1 MSTVDFKSLP
11 LVEKLGVTWS
21 FYWRAFLAG
30 LAATVCSAVIGGI
43 AGFFLGFVL
52 AFWGFPIEIIQAV
65 AALIGVVVGVVA
77 GFCAFIGFTHVVLL
91 FRLGKYRLVLVQD
104 GAR

>member
-1 MSTVDFKSLP
+1 MATVDFKSLP

-30 LAATVCSAVIGGI
+30 LAATICSAVIGGI
-43 AGFFLGFVL
+43 AGFFLGVVL

-104 GAR
+104 AAR